1 MNQETIKRLL
11 SSLVI
16 IPLALFFTLKGSI
29 YFNFFLIIILL
40 ITTYEWNKMIKEKTY
55 LLLGMFFLIFSFYS
69 AYLLRSNNVNDA
81 KIFIFVILISVSTD
95 IGGYIFGNLFKG
107 PKLTKISPKKT
118 YSGVLGSYFLSII
131 FSIYYTDYYEL
142 YYWSDTELFII
153 ILLISTISQL
163 GDLIVSYFKRKSKI
177 KNTGKILPGHGGLL
191 DRIDGII
198 FAVPFAYILLKVI

>member
-55 LLLGMFFLIFSFYS
+55 LLLGIFFLIFSFYS

-191 DRIDGII
+191 DRIDGIV
-198 FAVPFAYILLKVI
+198 FAVPFAHILLKVI

>member
-55 LLLGMFFLIFSFYS
+55 LLLGIFFLIFSFYS
-69 AYLLRSNNVNDA
+69 AYLLRANNVNDA